1 MHGRSIMK
9 ISFFGATGTVTG
21 SKHLVQAAGRR
32 VLIDCGLFQGFKQL
46 RLRNW
51 APPPFDPT
59 TLDAVVLTHA
69 HIDHSGYLPLLA
81 RYGFRGK
88 VYSSHASRDLC
99 GILLPDAA
107 HLQEEEAFYANKHQL
122 SKHKKALPLFDSHD
136 AKAALKLMQGVAF
149 GQDINLGQDLSFRLV
164 PNGHM
169 LGSACVVLKSGG
181 RTAVFSGDLG
191 RPNDPI
197 LHPPEPISHADILVL
212 ESTYGNRLHPQVD
225 PEQAL
230 AEIIN
235 RTVQRA
241 GVVVIPAFAVGRAQ
255 TLLYHLHQLKER
267 RAIPDVPVYL
277 NSPMALD
284 ATRLYA
290 NHLQDHK
297 LSKAQYQAMCRG
309 AIAINTPEESQA
321 LNRRKGPMIIISASG
336 MATGG
341 RVLHHI
347 KQFGPDPRN
356 TLLFAGFQAG
366 GTRGETI
373 TSGADCVKIHGE
385 YVPIK
390 AEVQKLDV
398 FSSHADYA
406 ETLEWLRNFK
416 VPPAQTCLVHGEPAA
431 ADALRLHIQET
442 LGWTCHVPDYLETLA
457 LS

>member
-1 MHGRSIMK
+1 MK